1 MVNYYK
7 ILDIHQNAQED
18 EIKEALK
25 EKKRLWTQRQNAPK
39 IEQQQQATNNLK
51 LIPEIEE
58 FLLNN
63 QKRKEYD
70 NKLQNAPK
78 NESNVDASKIEA
90 DDLVREGW
98 KLFYN
103 NEIADALMV
112 ATRATELQGDNPD
125 AWALLGCARA
135 EWGEI
140 EDAIYEYKKAIK
152 LRPNDATFYYEL
164 GGIYENEKQWKNA
177 MNQYEKASQIDPQK
191 TVYRASM
198 GSVYI
203 KVDMYDEGIELL
215 QQCVKEEPG
224 NKSYK
229 KLLAIAYNDSVIA
242 SWTESPYAY
251 SILGR
256 TIVTEEEAKN
266 SYSRL
271 KKAELLKVD
280 DVDIQ
285 NIIKSNLE
293 MTQWS
298 LDKHWDWNWNRVG
311 GGFTSAVVYP
321 VIIVLL
327 SLGFM
332 ASGSPL
338 GFAIGIALIVFYLW
352 IKIIPGWKINARDL
366 SDEENLE
373 RSR

>member
-78 NESNVDASKIEA
+78 NESHVDASKIES

-125 AWALLGCARA
+125 AWALLGCAKA

-164 GGIYENEKQWKNA
+164 GGIYENEKQWENS
-177 MNQYEKASQIDPQK
+177 MNQYEKASQIDPQE

-215 QQCVKEEPG
+215 QQCVKEEPD
-224 NKSYK
+224 NQSYK

-251 SILGR
+251 STLGR
-256 TIVTEEEAKN
+256 TIVTEEQAKN

-271 KKAELLKVD
+271 KKAELLKVN

-293 MTQWS
+293 ITQWS

-327 SLGFM
+327 SLSFM
-332 ASGSPL
+332 ASGSLL
-338 GFAIGIALIVFYLW
+338 GFAIGIALIVSYLW
-352 IKIIPGWKINARDL
+352 IKIIPGWEINARDL
-366 SDEENLE
+366 SNEEDLE